1 MLNAS
6 IVAMTAMLIKAID
19 PRPELQEACVANL
32 RRKMR
37 RTVWQTADCTAF
49 YRRNMTEEVT
59 SLSPEPASGFI
70 LSRTWFRLGDYRLL
84 R

>member
-1 MLNAS
+1 M
-6 IVAMTAMLIKAID
+6 
-19 PRPELQEACVANL
+19 

-37 RTVWQTADCTAF
+37 NTVWQNAACTAF

-70 LSRTWFRLGDYRLL
+70 ISRKWFRLGDYRLL
-84 R
+84 M